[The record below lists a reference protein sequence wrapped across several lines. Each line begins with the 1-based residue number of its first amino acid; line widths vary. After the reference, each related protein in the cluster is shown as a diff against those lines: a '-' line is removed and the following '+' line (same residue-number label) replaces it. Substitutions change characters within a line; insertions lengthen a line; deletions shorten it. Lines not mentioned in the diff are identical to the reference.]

1 MRHNEHELQK
11 ACVRWFRLAY
21 PEYAYCLF
29 AVPNGGFRNATE
41 ARRLKAEGV
50 IAGVSDLILLVPRQG
65 KGALCIGMKTLTG
78 VQRESQKIWQS
89 EAERC
94 GNQYEVVRSFDDFK
108 AAIEKYLFEKPA
120 GDIDAE
126 RDNLKIIINRKLN

>member
-41 ARRLKAEGV
+41 AKRLKAEGV

-65 KGALCIGMKTLTG
+65 KGALCIEMKTHTG

-89 EAERC
+89 EMERN
-94 GNQYEVVRSFDDFK
+94 GNMYLVVRCFEDFVK
-108 AAIEKYLFEKPA
+108 AITSYLESETKSTC
-120 GDIDAE
+120 E
-126 RDNLKIIINRKLN
+126 

>member
-1 MRHNEHELQK
+1 MKHNEHELQK

-41 ARRLKAEGV
+41 AKRLKAEGV

-65 KGALCIGMKTLTG
+65 KGALCIEMKTHTG
-78 VQRESQKIWQS
+78 VQRESQKVWQS
-89 EAERC
+89 EIERC
-94 GNQYEVVRSFDDFK
+94 GNQYEVIRSFDDFK
-108 AAIEKYLFEKPA
+108 VAIEKYLFEKPA
-120 GDIDAE
+120 DDIDTE
-126 RDNLKIIINRKLN
+126 RDNLKIIINRII

>member
-21 PEYAYCLF
+21 PEYAYSLF

-41 ARRLKAEGV
+41 AKRLKAEGV

-65 KGALCIGMKTLTG
+65 KGALCIEMKTLTG

-89 EAERC
+89 EIEKY
-94 GNQYEVVRSFDDFK
+94 GNEYVVVRSFDDFRT
-108 AAIEKYLFEKPA
+108 AIENYLFEKPA
-120 GDIDAE
+120 GDTDAE
-126 RDNLKIIINRKLN
+126 RNNLRIILNG